1 MLAGEWG
8 VLYFARVPRLTGTPA
23 QRFTPLPMNN
33 QNGFTLIELL
43 VVIAIIGILAGIL
56 LPILAKAKKKSNRV
70 KCASTMGSMGK
81 AFTGFS
87 TEASGNQFPWMV
99 TMGTAQAMYDEANV
113 TIGLV
118 SPTIYGRAQGRALPK
133 PAGWFNAGWQAG
145 KWDRHYYDWWCAK
158 DIHWLWSAAAL
169 RKGIGGAKGLLS
181 ASDPRAKRAN
191 ALEASSGAFD
201 EGMGYG
207 KSPSKAAKISA
218 ENQASGKT
226 RYYTRRQAQSYA
238 IHMGG
243 DANANN
249 AILATT
255 RNVLGAD
262 RAAGYVAKVN
272 YFQLRGRYENIGH
285 ARTITNVHIGVKDA
299 SGNELIGFAGPS
311 SKGTFKHDNNT
322 AYPIASR
329 RAMGGLDRGQGNY
342 LLSDGSAKQASD
354 TEFQTI
360 VKQHAETRGSLGG
373 KNNHM
378 VTSPWQ

>member
-1 MLAGEWG
+1 MK
-8 VLYFARVPRLTGTPA
+8 T
-23 QRFTPLPMNN
+23 QR
-33 QNGFTLIELL
+33 GFTLIELL

-70 KCASTMGSMGK
+70 KCASTMSFIGK

-87 TEASGNQFPWMV
+87 AEVSGNQFPWMV
-99 TMGTAQAMYDEANV
+99 TMGTAQAMYDEANR

-118 SPTIYGRAQGRALPK
+118 SPTIYERAHGRPIPK
-133 PAGWFNAGWQAG
+133 PRGWFNAGWQSG

-158 DIHWLWSAAAL
+158 DIQYLWSVSAL
-169 RKGIGGAKGLLS
+169 RKSIGGAKGLLS

-191 ALEASSGAFD
+191 ALEASSGAFA

-207 KSPSKAAKISA
+207 KSPSQAA

-262 RAAGYVAKVN
+262 RAQGYAGN
-272 YFQLRGRYENIGH
+272 LNHFNLRGRTEAIAS
-285 ARTITNVHIGVKDA
+285 ARTLTNVHIGTKDA
-299 SGNELIGFAGPS
+299 WGNELIGFAGPS
-311 SKGTFKHDNNT
+311 SEGTFKHDDHPT
-322 AYPIASR
+322 PYPIASR

-342 LLSDGSAKQASD
+342 LLSDGSVKQASD
-354 TEFQTI
+354 TEFQAI
-360 VKQHAETRGSLGG
+360 VKQHAETSGSLGG
-373 KNNHM
+373 KANHM

>member
-1 MLAGEWG
+1 MK
-8 VLYFARVPRLTGTPA
+8 T
-23 QRFTPLPMNN
+23 QR
-33 QNGFTLIELL
+33 GFTLIELL
-43 VVIAIIGILAGIL
+43 VVIAIIGILASML
-56 LPILAKAKKKSNRV
+56 LPTLAKAKKKANRV

-118 SPTIYGRAQGRALPK
+118 SPTIYGRAQGRAISK
-133 PAGWFNAGWQAG
+133 PPGWFNAGWQAG
-145 KWDRHYYDWWCAK
+145 TWDRHYYDWWCSK

-191 ALEASSGAFD
+191 ALEASSGAFA
-201 EGMGYG
+201 EGIGYG
-207 KSPSKAAKISA
+207 KSPSQAA

-226 RYYTRRQAQSYA
+226 CYYTRRQAQSYA

-255 RNVLGAD
+255 RVM
-262 RAAGYVAKVN
+262 RA
-272 YFQLRGRYENIGH
+272 I
-285 ARTITNVHIGVKDA
+285 
-299 SGNELIGFAGPS
+299 
-311 SKGTFKHDNNT
+311 
-322 AYPIASR
+322 
-329 RAMGGLDRGQGNY
+329 
-342 LLSDGSAKQASD
+342 
-354 TEFQTI
+354 
-360 VKQHAETRGSLGG
+360 
-373 KNNHM
+373 
-378 VTSPWQ
+378 